1 MPPLNTLAF
10 DIDIQR
16 IDERPDNHFQV
27 PRLLIDGQV
36 VADFSTFAVDLREL
50 VASQA
55 GDGERFILTC
65 WCGAPDC
72 ARIDVGIG
80 VSHRGDQVHWQPSF
94 PLRRGPLV
102 FQRRQYDEAVA
113 LLLARIPQVHAQA
126 EAEGRPLGL
135 VPYGSDDFLQPPPH
149 SRQSQG

>member
-1 MPPLNTLAF
+1 MAPLNTLGF

-27 PRLLIDGQV
+27 PRLLLDGQV
-36 VADFSTFAVDLREL
+36 AADFSTFAVDLKEL
-50 VASQA
+50 LTSQTEA
-55 GDGERFILTC
+55 GERFILTC

-72 ARIDVGIG
+72 ARIDAGIT
-80 VSHRGDQVHWQPSF
+80 VSHVGEQVHWRPSF

-102 FQRRQYDEAVA
+102 FQRQQYQDAVA
-113 LLLARIPQVHAQA
+113 QLLKDIHAVHAQA

-135 VPYGSDDFLQPPPH
+135 VPYGSDDFLPTQEPA
-149 SRQSQG
+149 SWR

>member
-1 MPPLNTLAF
+1 MAAVNTLAF

-27 PRLLIDGQV
+27 PRLLVDGQV
-36 VADFSTFAVDLREL
+36 VADFSTFAVDLKEL
-50 VASQA
+50 VASQS

-80 VSHRGDQVHWQPSF
+80 VSHRGGQVHWQPSF

-113 LLLARIPQVHAQA
+113 WLLARIPEVHAQA

-135 VPYGSDDFLQPPPH
+135 VPYGSDDFLQPPSLQPV
-149 SRQSQG
+149 SQG

>member
-1 MPPLNTLAF
+1 MSPLNTIGF

-27 PRLLIDGQV
+27 PRLLVDGQV
-36 VADFSTFAVDLREL
+36 VADFLTFAVDLKEL
-50 VASQA
+50 VASQTQ
-55 GDGERFILTC
+55 DGERFILTC

-72 ARIDVGIG
+72 ARIDAGIQ
-80 VSHRGDQVHWQPSF
+80 VRHRGEQVHWAPSY

-113 LLLARIPQVHAQA
+113 ALLARIPQVHAQA
-126 EAEGRPLGL
+126 AAEGQPLGL
-135 VPYGSDDFLQPPPH
+135 VPYGSDDFLQPGAPAA
-149 SRQSQG
+149 